1 MRTFAIRSVL
11 AIAACTA
18 ACAGT
23 RTVVAPSANA
33 HPKTT
38 PAVTGDVHDF
48 DYFAGAWTAKQRR
61 LKVRGVGS
69 NDWEEFPSS
78 LCMTP
83 YLGGMATVDQID
95 FPTKGWSGLT
105 VRTFNLE
112 KRQWSIYWV
121 SSRSGDMGSPQVGG
135 FDGNHGVFYGE
146 DEDDGHPVTV
156 RYEWTKLGPDR
167 AHWEQAFSRDGVT
180 WEVNWT
186 AEFFRADRAATCRK
200 G

>member
-1 MRTFAIRSVL
+1 MLTFAIRSLL

-18 ACAGT
+18 ACA
-23 RTVVAPSANA
+23 RTPIVVAPS
-33 HPKTT
+33 KTT
-38 PAVTGDVHDF
+38 TSGDKAVTGDVHDF
-48 DYFAGAWTAKQRR
+48 DFFAGAWTARQRR

-83 YLGGMATVDQID
+83 YLGGMATVDQVD

-105 VRTFNLE
+105 LRTFSIE

-121 SSRSGDMGSPQVGG
+121 SSRSGDMGPPQVGG
-135 FDGNHGVFYGE
+135 FDGDHGVFYGE
-146 DEDDGHPVTV
+146 DEDNGRPVKV

-167 AHWEQAFSRDGVT
+167 AHWEQAFSPDGVT

-186 AEFFRADRAATCRK
+186 AEFFRGDRKTCIK